1 MKLSVDEKKKQDVL
15 RKTSA
20 SNFQYRFYKVAEK
33 LFSVL
38 LWALPLAVVV
48 IRVLGHALSGSPMQG
63 YQYVSTIIICVA
75 LALGFIF
82 GKWVLHTMV
91 NALSKGGFSQ
101 ENTNESL
108 DISANG
114 SILYSHTDRKQRN
127 PMEELIF
134 PEKIDVDETHNCVVF
149 RGRIET
155 YAIQKDGNKLRRP
168 DKTLLT
174 IYDYFT
180 PSLIDTVQNLK

>member
-1 MKLSVDEKKKQDVL
+1 M
-15 RKTSA
+15 
-20 SNFQYRFYKVAEK
+20 SNFQYRFYNAAEK
-33 LFSVL
+33 LFGIL
-38 LWALPLAVVV
+38 LWALPLAVAV
-48 IRVLGHALSGSPMQG
+48 IRVLGHVVSGSPMQG
-63 YQYVSTIIICVA
+63 YQYLSTIVICVA

-101 ENTNESL
+101 DNTNESL
-108 DISANG
+108 VINAG
-114 SILYSHTDRKQRN
+114 GPILYTHTDRKQRN

-149 RGRIET
+149 RGRIEP
-155 YAIQKDGNKLRRP
+155 YAIQKNGTKLRRP

-180 PSLIDTVQNLK
+180 PSLINTVQNMK